1 MSRPLPSQA
10 AATTP
15 PMPPRRRP
23 LLLLPLALGVGH
35 GGLVRTAGAAPAAPA
50 TGASAAS
57 TGDRP
62 RLPPPIEPHHRLDT
76 RPPGHAQDIAL
87 TLDACSGAFDAA
99 LIDTLVAQ
107 RIPATLF
114 VTARWLAGNAA
125 AVQRLRAH
133 PDLFEFQN
141 HGERH
146 RPAVVGQHLYGM
158 PGLPDQAAVAREV
171 RGGAEAIARA
181 IGNTSTTWFRGAGA
195 AYDRASLDTIAQLGH
210 RVAGFS
216 LNADGGARLPAAAVQ
231 RTLLKAR
238 PGDII
243 LAHMNHPEGGT
254 AEGLAAALPELQRR
268 GLRFVTLAQ
277 AAGVVDGAPAP

>member
-1 MSRPLPSQA
+1 MSPM
-10 AATTP
+10 TT
-15 PMPPRRRP
+15 RRP
-23 LLLLPLALGVGH
+23 LLLLPLALAAAQH
-35 GGLVRTAGAAPAAPA
+35 GRARATGAVAAAPGV
-50 TGASAAS
+50 GASAAAAM
-57 TGDRP
+57 DRP
-62 RLPPPIEPHHRLDT
+62 RLPPPVEPHHRLDT

-114 VTARWLAGNAA
+114 ITARWLAGNSAA
-125 AVQRLRAH
+125 LKRLQAH

-146 RPAVVGQHLYGM
+146 LPAVVGQRLYGM

-181 IGNTSTTWFRGAGA
+181 TGATTTWFRGAGA
-195 AYDRASLDTIAQLGH
+195 AYDGASLATIAQLNH

-216 LNADGGARLPAAAVQ
+216 LNGDGGARLPAAAVQ
-231 RTLLKAR
+231 RALLKAR

-268 GLRFVTLAQ
+268 GLRFVTFGR
-277 AAGVVDGAPAP
+277 AAGVVDAAPSA

>member
-1 MSRPLPSQA
+1 MKPSNPALNRTRHASPLPMR
-10 AATTP
+10 T
-15 PMPPRRRP
+15 RRA
-23 LLLLPLALGVGH
+23 LLLPLALVAGVSD
-35 GGLVRTAGAAPAAPA
+35 RASA
-50 TGASAAS
+50 TGTASPAS
-57 TGDRP
+57 GAETASPADQP

-114 VTARWLAGNAA
+114 VTARWLAGNASA
-125 AVQRLRAH
+125 LARLQAH

-146 RPAVVGQHLYGM
+146 LPAVVGQRLYGM
-158 PGLPDQAAVAREV
+158 PGLPDQTAVAREV

-181 IGNTSTTWFRGAGA
+181 TGATTTWFRGAGA
-195 AYDRASLDTIAQLGH
+195 AYDRASLATIAQLQH

-231 RTLLKAR
+231 RALLKAR

-254 AEGLAAALPELQRR
+254 AEGLVAALPELQRR
-268 GLRFVTLAQ
+268 GLRFVTLGR
-277 AAGVVDGAPAP
+277 AARVVEAAPGS